1 MDFDSLRTSIR
12 CFRNEKLP
20 FQRCCTYITPIT
32 TTKGYP
38 CNVRRYIPRYCT
50 VLTQGSLLVVGVR
63 ERDSLALID
72 ARRYA
77 KLGGT
82 RAEQTASIG
91 SDFASVTGKQ
101 TNSSTPELRLGI
113 DPKGVYSQLHAI
125 SSILP
130 LLADH
135 HRTRCAL
142 RETVPIIRGED
153 YPPQLCYQ
161 ITRLQ
166 SLAEMQRPPR
176 STDVTSN
183 EWLRAK
189 PIHPSIRPCAIG
201 NSDFFHDF
209 HDPHDP
215 PPLFLSHFLFQ
226 ASMVHGYSNSR
237 KRIEGIPPRLTPPDT
252 MVAAVLLVR
261 EIVGNRGRVREREGE
276 GERKIRR
283 RCFGLGNSE
292 RKQLTGEVSCVV

>member
-142 RETVPIIRGED
+142 REAVPIIRGGD

-215 PPLFLSHFLFQ
+215 PPLSLSLTF
-226 ASMVHGYSNSR
+226 SSR
-237 KRIEGIPPRLTPPDT
+237 HRPRYTDIATLENESREF
-252 MVAAVLLVR
+252 LLVSR
-261 EIVGNRGRVREREGE
+261 HRTRWS
-276 GERKIRR
+276 R
-283 RCFGLGNSE
+283 RCCWFA
-292 RKQLTGEVSCVV
+292 R

>member
-142 RETVPIIRGED
+142 RETVPIIRGGD

-215 PPLFLSHFLFQ
+215 PPLSLSLTFSSRHRPRYTDIATLENESREFLLVSRHRTRWSRRFV
-226 ASMVHGYSNSR
+226 AGSRDSR
-237 KRIEGIPPRLTPPDT
+237 KSRSCS
-252 MVAAVLLVR
+252 
-261 EIVGNRGRVREREGE
+261 REGRGG
-276 GERKIRR
+276 GEK
-283 RCFGLGNSE
+283 N
-292 RKQLTGEVSCVV
+292 